1 MVGADLAPG
10 KSHFVK
16 WFYKPGV
23 YEVKWIGRSGKDQR
37 GVRLFIDDNVTLIEF
52 TDTGNGVIHIR
63 MEKAK

>member
-1 MVGADLAPG
+1 MRLSGSG
-10 KSHFVK
+10 
-16 WFYKPGV
+16 
-23 YEVKWIGRSGKDQR
+23 EVVRIKG